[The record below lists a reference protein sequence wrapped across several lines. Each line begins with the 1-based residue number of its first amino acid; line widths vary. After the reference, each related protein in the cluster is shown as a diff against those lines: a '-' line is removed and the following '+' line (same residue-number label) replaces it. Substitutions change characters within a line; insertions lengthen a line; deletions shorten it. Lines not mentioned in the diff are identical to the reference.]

1 MTATP
6 EQCDAIRRREL
17 AEQMPPLNDRFQS
30 YVTSTA
36 FSMSLSRSMIRT
48 LLGVEQA
55 VLKKLEYS
63 RVPLSDTALTA
74 LARRGLIEW
83 IEGADTTPRFDGD
96 RPRLWCDL
104 CRVTRPGELM
114 LELLAE
120 AGLVERTVLRH
131 PLPPPPPGWLDP
143 RPKLRPNLEGTG
155 WTSAPSDREAAH
167 P

>member
-1 MTATP
+1 MTAKP
-6 EQCDAIRRREL
+6 EQSEAIRRREL
-17 AEQMPPLNDRFQS
+17 AETLPPLNERFQG

-36 FSMSLSRSMIRT
+36 FSMSLSRQMIRA

-55 VLKKLEYS
+55 CMKGIEYN
-63 RVPLSDTALTA
+63 RLPLSDSALTA

-83 IEGADTTPRFDGD
+83 LDKSDHAFEGEH
-96 RPRLWCDL
+96 PRLWSDV
-104 CRVTRPGELM
+104 CRVTKPGELM

-143 RPKLRPNLEGTG
+143 RPKLVADNFGRLTMR
-155 WTSAPSDREAAH
+155 PSDREQAQS
-167 P
+167 